1 MELKTI
7 PFQIHW
13 CPRWDKE
20 DALFYIGKT
29 WEYAG
34 WTLDKTTRIDIY
46 STRVQLGPI
55 RISLGA
61 MPEFSIKDNNHANR
75 T

>member
-1 MELKTI
+1 MEYKTI

-13 CPRWDKE
+13 CPRWDIE
-20 DALFYIGKT
+20 DALFYIGKS
-29 WEYAG
+29 WECSV
-34 WTLDKTTRIDIY
+34 WLLDKSKRIEIY

-61 MPEFSIKDNNHANR
+61 LPNFH